1 MSPVRWRSD
10 RNRARAGARSLPDEA
25 RCSPACRACGWG
37 SGVGKRVRAPRCLPK
52 APSAVGRA
60 RYASALAPCP
70 TSRTTSKSAIAARP
84 ATVRGAPRCTVQL
97 SCGVLPSGALF
108 HIECRRMLRHS
119 RAKRALPRHCSGR
132 NGRNRMGCIACGR
145 AGRKVNR
152 TWGGDYE
159 KLKVRHGAA
168 DFAAMQELHLL
179 RCYRAG
185 RPSAEPDPALVK
197 VTGSMSLLFAC
208 CAPVSPA
215 LSAFLVSNRTCF
227 GRKTA

>member
-1 MSPVRWRSD
+1 MTFHCI
-10 RNRARAGARSLPDEA
+10 SLPFLVFRLFTVIPLLYIAVHRLSSTFQTVFSPSFHHPSLVFHCPFTTFRYKHIA
-25 RCSPACRACGWG
+25 RW
-37 SGVGKRVRAPRCLPK
+37 
-52 APSAVGRA
+52 SA
-60 RYASALAPCP
+60 
-70 TSRTTSKSAIAARP
+70 AIAARP